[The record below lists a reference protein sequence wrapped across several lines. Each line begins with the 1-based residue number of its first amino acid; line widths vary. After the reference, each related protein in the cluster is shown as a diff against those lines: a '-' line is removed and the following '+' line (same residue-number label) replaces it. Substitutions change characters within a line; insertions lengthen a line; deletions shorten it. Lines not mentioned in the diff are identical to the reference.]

1 MKKRA
6 ELQTLLETALGS
18 KNVYFQA
25 PPNTG
30 MKYPCIVYSFS
41 RFDNRNA
48 NNTPYII
55 TGRWEI
61 HHMYKDPLKHDLK
74 EKMLFIAPYV
84 VFDRRIVSDGVY
96 NDYYTIFQ

>member
-1 MKKRA
+1 MKTRD
-6 ELQTLLETALGS
+6 EVQTMLEEVLGS

-30 MKYPCIVYSFS
+30 MKYPCIVY
-41 RFDNRNA
+41 RFDHFDMKKA
-48 NNTPYII
+48 DNTPYML

-61 HHMYKDPLKHDLK
+61 HHMYKSIKNDMK

-84 VFDRRIVSDGVY
+84 TFDRRIVTDGVY